1 MMKRDHRLRLLAY
14 LTIVFW
20 TVIFLQP
27 SIPQDPAYHQFADQR
42 TLFGIP
48 HCLNVISNLPF
59 LLVGLWGFSVVFRLA
74 TDPEQQAF
82 VRPAD
87 SLAYQT
93 LFLAV
98 ALVGLGSTYYHLAP
112 SNETL
117 LWDRLPMSIA
127 FMAFLATA
135 ITERLDRRT
144 GIITLLPL
152 IAFGLFSVLYWH
164 YTEQAGA
171 GDLRYYIVAQAYPIL
186 FVPLMVRLLPSP
198 YTRGSDLY
206 VAGLFYL
213 LAKAAEVFDQ
223 DLYAAGG
230 LISGHTCKHLLGAL
244 GAYWVLRMIR
254 LRRLR

>member
-1 MMKRDHRLRLLAY
+1 MKRDHRLRVLAY

-27 SIPQDPAYHQFADQR
+27 PIPQDLAYHQFADQR

-48 HCLNVISNLPF
+48 HCLNVLSNLPF

-87 SLAYQT
+87 SLAYQI
-93 LFLAV
+93 LFLGV

-135 ITERLDRRT
+135 ITERLDRRA

-152 IAFGLFSVLYWH
+152 IAFGVFSVLYWH
-164 YTEQAGA
+164 LYRAGRSRRSSLLHRRPSLP
-171 GDLRYYIVAQAYPIL
+171 DS
-186 FVPLMVRLLPSP
+186 VRAPHGSP
-198 YTRGSDLY
+198 
-206 VAGLFYL
+206 
-213 LAKAAEVFDQ
+213 AAIAVH
-223 DLYAAGG
+223 ARVR
-230 LISGHTCKHLLGAL
+230 S
-244 GAYWVLRMIR
+244 
-254 LRRLR
+254 LRRRPVLSARESRRGV

>member
-1 MMKRDHRLRLLAY
+1 MKRDHRLRIIAY
-14 LTIVFW
+14 LTITFW
-20 TVIFLQP
+20 AVIFLQAP
-27 SIPQDPAYHQFADQR
+27 IPQDPAYHQFADQR
-42 TLFGIP
+42 TLLGIP

-59 LLVGLWGFSVVFRLA
+59 LLVGLWGFVVVFRLA

-82 VRPAD
+82 LRSAD
-87 SLAYQT
+87 SLAYQI

-152 IAFGLFSVLYWH
+152 IAFGVFSVLYWY

-206 VAGLFYL
+206 IAGLFYV
-213 LAKAAEVFDQ
+213 LAKVAEVFDQ
-223 DLYAAGG
+223 GLYAVGG
-230 LISGHTCKHLLGAL
+230 LVSGHTCKHLFGAL

-254 LRRLR
+254 RRRLN